1 MVPPIR
7 ITPPPWLT
15 GCRRRLLL
23 RSVTP
28 PFEQFPSFIILHSH
42 LHLHRRS
49 THRTTI
55 MWSSD
60 RSQGKA
66 QDTAQDAQP
75 TAVPAPKHRH
85 KHHVQPD
92 GTRVWEDE
100 KTWED
105 EGGKGWGRV
114 WVKRWE
120 RGPNKEKEQEQVQ
133 TGNGKRCVYAC
144 MHVNSC

>member
-1 MVPPIR
+1 
-7 ITPPPWLT
+7 
-15 GCRRRLLL
+15 
-23 RSVTP
+23 
-28 PFEQFPSFIILHSH
+28 
-42 LHLHRRS
+42 
-49 THRTTI
+49 
-55 MWSSD
+55 MWFSD
-60 RSQGKA
+60 QSEGKA
-66 QDTAQDAQP
+66 QDATQDAQP

-120 RGPNKEKEQEQVQ
+120 RGPNKEKEQEHAH
-133 TGNGKRCVYAC
+133 TENGERCMYAYEL
-144 MHVNSC
+144 MLIGLSSGRYELGWEFG